1 MSIKEM
7 IEKSNLKIDKEKI
20 LYNEPMKK
28 YTTFKVGGPAECLIK
43 ISSKKDL
50 KEILKFANE
59 NNIQITVLGNGSNVL
74 VQDKGIKG
82 ITLIIKIEK
91 IEIENQAENLNNNKG
106 KNKEEN
112 SGNNNTKVKIKL
124 GAGEKIAKVGIKFSK
139 EGLTGFE
146 EISGIPGTIGGA
158 VRMNAGAHGR
168 EMKDVIKTVKCLDYH
183 GNEKTFTNEEMN
195 FGYRTSILKIE
206 KYIVTEVEIELDK
219 GNSEEIKEKM
229 DMYKEKRKNSQP
241 LEYPSAGSTFKRG
254 EDFITAKLID
264 EAGLKGTKVG
274 DAEVSRKHGGF
285 IINKGNATASDI
297 LELVQIIKN
306 KIYEKYQKKIELE
319 VEVLGE
325 E

>member
-1 MSIKEM
+1 MSMKEM

-168 EMKDVIKTVKCLDYH
+168 EMKDVIKTVKCLDYY

-195 FGYRTSILKIE
+195 FGYRTSILKTE